1 MSGGVVVVVGSGT
14 DVGKTFVTCRLLADL
29 RRAGRRVAP
38 RKPVVSGFVD
48 DDDSDPARL
57 IDAAGLPRAVLP
69 RVSPWRFPAPIA
81 PDAAAAAVGVTLSLD
96 DIVAAAHDDDH
107 DDGGADDEAVTVVE
121 TAGGVMSPL
130 TPATTQ
136 LDLVRRL
143 VARAPAATV
152 AVLVVDGRYLGC
164 ISHGLTAAA
173 VLRTVVAPAQIVVVV
188 NRGDGEPF
196 VRFLPDLVV
205 LDGGARDAISSAVA
219 ARIPGSSAA
228 SRS

>member
-1 MSGGVVVVVGSGT
+1 
-14 DVGKTFVTCRLLADL
+14 
-29 RRAGRRVAP
+29 VAP

-57 IDAAGLPRAVLP
+57 IDAAGLARALLP

-81 PDAAAAAVGVTLSLD
+81 PDAAAAAVGITLSLD
-96 DIVAAAHDDDH
+96 DVVAACVVDADH
-107 DDGGADDEAVTVVE
+107 DAGDAGTDAVTVVE

-136 LDLVRRL
+136 LDLLRRL
-143 VARAPAATV
+143 VARDPATTS
-152 AVLVVDGRYLGC
+152 AVLVIDGRYLGC

-173 VLRTVVAPAQIVVVV
+173 ALRAVVAPARTVVVV
-188 NRGDGEPF
+188 NRGDVEPF
-196 VRFLPDLVV
+196 ARFLPDLVV
-205 LDGGARDAISSAVA
+205 LDGVDRDAISAAVA
-219 ARIPGSSAA
+219 ARIPGPSAA